1 MQQLL
6 TVLSFLLVF
15 TNCTDVDS
23 DTSSESGVGTSP
35 DVSDDE
41 LLPVAE
47 ECCKQ
52 EEEDPSSV
60 CSVEYH
66 YSEEE
71 YYQSGGDLDDDVRD
85 KEVGMTNSTA
95 TEQSTEIVSITEV
108 EHEKGLWNGISDSD
122 KEDYSPPKPRPVC
135 LPPVRKDLVYR
146 PKCRKKPPL
155 GPQFEIWVNSWE
167 VKNHQT
173 RYAWVNVYAHYNKNK
188 GYGGYGVVLRDWHA
202 KPVTA
207 SAMGSDP
214 SLVPLAREIKARAPK
229 GQDLDDLLGYPRG
242 LNKAA
247 RYLAKMEKKKAEIQ
261 PDIED
266 EGGMVPPGDEWPAEI
281 QPGDFPEKLKVM
293 LFEQA
298 FGMKY
303 YNDLSGW

>member
-1 MQQLL
+1 MYSSDAKSFYTQ
-6 TVLSFLLVF
+6 VLM
-15 TNCTDVDS
+15 
-23 DTSSESGVGTSP
+23 GVK
-35 DVSDDE
+35 
-41 LLPVAE
+41 A
-47 ECCKQ
+47 
-52 EEEDPSSV
+52 
-60 CSVEYH
+60 
-66 YSEEE
+66 
-71 YYQSGGDLDDDVRD
+71 
-85 KEVGMTNSTA
+85 
-95 TEQSTEIVSITEV
+95 
-108 EHEKGLWNGISDSD
+108 
-122 KEDYSPPKPRPVC
+122 
-135 LPPVRKDLVYR
+135 
-146 PKCRKKPPL
+146 
-155 GPQFEIWVNSWE
+155 
-167 VKNHQT
+167 
-173 RYAWVNVYAHYNKNK
+173 
-188 GYGGYGVVLRDWHA
+188 GVVLAEKHGISELCVESNSIKLPSLVNLLWDCPSVKCRDGTGICY
-202 KPVTA
+202 KGCLG
-207 SAMGSDP
+207 SFFGCRGSDP